1 MKKKKVKKLTTNKY
15 YCLSCNEYH
24 HFRILSAFYMK
35 EFHIVKCA
43 GCGWKWWI
51 VTKEKKNEAKKN
63 EIN

>member
-1 MKKKKVKKLTTNKY
+1 
-15 YCLSCNEYH
+15 LSCNEYH

-35 EFHIVKCA
+35 EFHIVKCV